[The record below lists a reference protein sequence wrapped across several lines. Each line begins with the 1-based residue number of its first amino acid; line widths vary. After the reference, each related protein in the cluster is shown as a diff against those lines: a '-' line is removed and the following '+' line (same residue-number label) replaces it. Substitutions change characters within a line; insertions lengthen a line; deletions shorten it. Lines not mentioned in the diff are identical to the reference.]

1 MNLFFL
7 MFAEVCFLLLTG
19 SEIVYSENRCN
30 ARPLEGKTCR
40 AKKKGP
46 GKHTPSVV
54 RKEILSSENKKWIS
68 SEASTG
74 SERDTPDTAQLWS
87 VRDHYR
93 MYSPIIYQ
101 ALCEHVQ
108 TQMSL
113 MNTLASKDGPSRT
126 STACHTVSGLESQ
139 AIPHS
144 GYGCYTSP
152 SVWSPQQLSCPLMV
166 HSGVQTDDDNHLASQ
181 DQASSVNCPDVPR
194 NSSSVLPGIPC
205 GLPHTDEAAL
215 PTPQQP
221 TLANLSWMLPQQRA
235 PKEADLRKCLQTR
248 VSLFPTQG
256 HQSPTQLQPAS
267 LATNEEKCA
276 RDQIGET
283 TNEGK
288 YLSIHV
294 QDAKIAKNV
303 QQAENV
309 SQTAEKVRIAKCLL
323 GELKALVAEQE
334 DSEVQRLVTEVEA
347 CISGLSA
354 VSGRTNIDAEI
365 ALALQPLRSENA
377 QLRRQLRSLNQ
388 LLREEKTP
396 KAPSNLELFSLQSLN
411 MSLQSQLQESL
422 KSQESLQSKNEELL
436 KVIENQRDENKKFT
450 TLFKDKEQTLLQNK
464 QQFDIEMTRVKIE
477 LEDALANEKNSRFKL
492 ETAEKENQI
501 LGITLR
507 QRDAEVARL
516 RELTRTLQNSM
527 AKLLSDLSVDTT
539 RCKMGSNLTTS
550 LLNIYDQQLQQD
562 PAPSHMSIMS
572 YLNKLEPNHSFAHSE
587 LLKNEE
593 ATEPH
598 RLYESVLPAQ
608 GPPQS
613 DTRAV
618 GGSPAPGVASTAVVE
633 DSDTECETIALTEDE
648 SNVDGTLYI
657 PFARSTS
664 EKQPPLSKRLSP
676 QPMRSVATTQLA
688 SGITPP
694 SKREPRLCAP
704 VACSSRNDAE
714 DAPGRLPSPSDTEDM
729 QLLRKIKE
737 AIGKIPAAAAAAAAQ
752 AEHPEE
758 QATHH
763 GPSACHSPVVPV
775 KGNVVS
781 DISFLNSDLTSD
793 WSISSF
799 STFTSHDEQDFR
811 NGLAAL
817 DANIAR
823 LQKSLRTGL
832 LEK

>member
-1 MNLFFL
+1 
-7 MFAEVCFLLLTG
+7 
-19 SEIVYSENRCN
+19 
-30 ARPLEGKTCR
+30 
-40 AKKKGP
+40 
-46 GKHTPSVV
+46 
-54 RKEILSSENKKWIS
+54 
-68 SEASTG
+68 
-74 SERDTPDTAQLWS
+74 
-87 VRDHYR
+87 

-113 MNTLASKDGPSRT
+113 MNTLASKDGPSRMP
-126 STACHTVSGLESQ
+126 TACHTVSGLESR
-139 AIPHS
+139 AIPNS
-144 GYGCYTSP
+144 GYGCYTST

-166 HSGVQTDDDNHLASQ
+166 HSGVQTDDDNHLALQ

-205 GLPHTDEAAL
+205 GLPHTDKAAL

-235 PKEADLRKCLQTR
+235 PKEADLRKCFQTH
-248 VSLFPTQG
+248 VSLFPAQG
-256 HQSPTQLQPAS
+256 RDVPSDSQAHQSPTQLQPAS

-276 RDQIGET
+276 REQIGET

-347 CISGLSA
+347 CVSGLSA
-354 VSGRTNIDAEI
+354 VSGRTNIDVEI

-377 QLRRQLRSLNQ
+377 QLRRQLRSLSQ
-388 LLREEKTP
+388 RLREEEKTP

-422 KSQESLQSKNEELL
+422 KSQELLQSKNEELL

-450 TLFKDKEQTLLQNK
+450 TLFKDKEQTLVQNK

-477 LEDALANEKNSRFKL
+477 LEDALASEKNSRFKL

-527 AKLLSDLSVDTT
+527 AKLLSDLSVDTAH
-539 RCKMGSNLTTS
+539 CKMGSNLTKS

-562 PAPSHMSIMS
+562 PASSHTSIMS
-572 YLNKLEPNHSFAHSE
+572 YLSKLETNHSFAHSE
-587 LLKNEE
+587 LLKNEK

-598 RLYESVLPAQ
+598 RLCENVLPAQ

-618 GGSPAPGVASTAVVE
+618 GGGPAPGVASTAVVE

-648 SNVDGTLYI
+648 FNVDGTLYI

-664 EKQPPLSKRLSP
+664 EKQPSLSKRLSP

-688 SGITPP
+688 SGITPT
-694 SKREPRLCAP
+694 SKREPILCAP
-704 VACSSRNDAE
+704 AACSSRNEAE

-737 AIGKIPAAAAAAAAQ
+737 AIGKIPAAAAVAAQ
-752 AEHPEE
+752 AEHPEV

-763 GPSACHSPVVPV
+763 GLSACRSPVVPA